1 MKQLLLTII
10 AASFA
15 GALYAEEAKP
25 AAAAGA
31 YPLDTCVVTGEKLGS
46 MGKPYRFTHEGKE
59 VQFCCKS
66 CMPKFKK
73 DPAKY
78 IQKIDDAAAAKK
90 S

>member
-25 AAAAGA
+25 AAGA
-31 YPLDTCVVTGEKLGS
+31 YPLDACVVTGEKLGS
-46 MGKPYRFTHEGKE
+46 MGKPYRFMHEGKE

-78 IQKIDDAAAAKK
+78 IKKIDDAAAAKK